1 MKGFPKPYRRGDNI
15 KQAKPFPPPFFF
27 IIIIISRKLDYYLI
41 GKFTGTGP
49 NFYFILIQIRS
60 KGEEEGGAVLLIL
73 VVCLGGFGIF
83 VAKAA
88 RVS

>member
-15 KQAKPFPPPFFF
+15 KQAKPFPPSFLLLFS
-27 IIIIISRKLDYYLI
+27 IKLDYYLI

>member
-15 KQAKPFPPPFFF
+15 KQAKPFPLSFLLLF
-27 IIIIISRKLDYYLI
+27 SRKLDYYLI

-60 KGEEEGGAVLLIL
+60 KREEEEGPYCWFWSFAWEGLAFL
-73 VVCLGGFGIF
+73 
-83 VAKAA
+83 
-88 RVS
+88 

>member
-15 KQAKPFPPPFFF
+15 KQAKPFPPSFLLLFS
-27 IIIIISRKLDYYLI
+27 IKLDYYLI

-60 KGEEEGGAVLLIL
+60 KGEEEGGGRIVDFGRLL
-73 VVCLGGFGIF
+73 G
-83 VAKAA
+83 
-88 RVS
+88 RVWHFCS